1 MTGPGAGGR
10 QTPAIAVEH
19 LRKEFPRRDKG
30 GPLFRRRSRDPLV
43 AVDDLSLE
51 IPEGEF
57 FGLLGPNGAGKT
69 TLVRMICT
77 LLEPTAGTIR
87 VFGYD
92 VVRVPN
98 EVRRRLGG
106 VLAGERSVYW
116 KLSGRE
122 NLEYFAAL
130 YRLPSQGT
138 RRRIDEV
145 LDQVG
150 LRDRADDYVERYS
163 HGMRQRLILARALL
177 PDAPLLVLD
186 EPTIGLDPQAAR
198 NLRDLLKQLHREG
211 RTILLTTHYMEEA
224 DQLCE
229 RIGIIDH
236 GRVIALDD
244 PTRLKRSVQPFQAI
258 EVETVGGGDG
268 LADAMR
274 ALGGVTQVG
283 FERLE
288 NGAHKYRVLA
298 PDARAILRPLMDC
311 VARDEGRLENVRVVE
326 PTLEDVFITLTGRQ
340 LRE

>member
-1 MTGPGAGGR
+1 M
-10 QTPAIAVEH
+10 QAIAVEH
-19 LRKEFPRRDKG
+19 LRKEFPQRAKARPFFPRAAIRHG
-30 GPLFRRRSRDPLV
+30 LV

-51 IPEGEF
+51 IPQGEF

-77 LLEPTAGTIR
+77 LLEPTAGSLH

-92 VVRVPN
+92 AVRNPN
-98 EVRRRLGG
+98 EVRRRLGA

-116 KLSGRE
+116 KLTGRE
-122 NLEYFAAL
+122 NLDYFAAL
-130 YRLPSQGT
+130 HRLPSRDT
-138 RRRIDEV
+138 RRRIDAV

-150 LRDRADDYVERYS
+150 LGDRADDYVERYS

-177 PDAPLLVLD
+177 PDPPLLVLD

-198 NLRDLLKQLHREG
+198 NLRDLLQRLHSEG

-236 GRVIALDD
+236 GRIIALDS
-244 PTRLKRSVQPFQAI
+244 PPQLKRSVGQHHAI
-258 EVETVGGGDG
+258 EIETVGGGDG
-268 LADAMR
+268 AEHAMR
-274 ALGGVTQVG
+274 ALAGVTQVWFG
-283 FERLE
+283 RTDT
-288 NGAHKYRVLA
+288 GAHKYRVHA
-298 PDARAILRPLMDC
+298 ADARAILRPLMDC
-311 VARDEGRLENVRVVE
+311 VAHDGGRLEHVRVVE

>member
-1 MTGPGAGGR
+1 M
-10 QTPAIAVEH
+10 QAIAVQH
-19 LRKEFPRRDKG
+19 VRKEFPQQAKARPFAGAAGRRG
-30 GPLFRRRSRDPLV
+30 FV

-51 IPEGEF
+51 IAQGEF

-77 LLEPTAGTIR
+77 LLEPTAGSLY

-92 VVRVPN
+92 AVRDPS
-98 EVRRRLGG
+98 EVRRRIGA

-116 KLSGRE
+116 KLTGRE
-122 NLEYFAAL
+122 NLDYFAAL
-130 YRLPSQGT
+130 YRVPSRDT
-138 RRRIDEV
+138 RRRIDAV

-150 LRDRADDYVERYS
+150 LSDRADAYVERYS

-177 PDAPLLVLD
+177 PDPPLLVLD

-198 NLRDLLKQLHREG
+198 NLRALLQRLHREG

-236 GRVIALDD
+236 GRIIALDD
-244 PTRLKRSVQPFQAI
+244 PTRLKRSVAP
-258 EVETVGGGDG
+258 TGG
-268 LADAMR
+268 
-274 ALGGVTQVG
+274 
-283 FERLE
+283 
-288 NGAHKYRVLA
+288 
-298 PDARAILRPLMDC
+298 RP
-311 VARDEGRLENVRVVE
+311 AQVRVVG
-326 PTLEDVFITLTGRQ
+326 PTLEDVFLRLTGRH